1 MDKLLLYND
10 LVNSLLSDIWTLS
23 LSFIGGTISIITLL
37 VSFILNKRD
46 ELKLIVEQIKQGNKS
61 PLIMQRRKFVEIYI
75 LRLKS
80 INKRCFYIFIC
91 SSVLALYSWIELRIL
106 NDRISLWPLFILF
119 SCTLFLI
126 LYIIILIIKMFYIYR
141 KDSKF

>member
-1 MDKLLLYND
+1 
-10 LVNSLLSDIWTLS
+10 
-23 LSFIGGTISIITLL
+23 
-37 VSFILNKRD
+37 
-46 ELKLIVEQIKQGNKS
+46 
-61 PLIMQRRKFVEIYI
+61 MQRRKFVEIYI